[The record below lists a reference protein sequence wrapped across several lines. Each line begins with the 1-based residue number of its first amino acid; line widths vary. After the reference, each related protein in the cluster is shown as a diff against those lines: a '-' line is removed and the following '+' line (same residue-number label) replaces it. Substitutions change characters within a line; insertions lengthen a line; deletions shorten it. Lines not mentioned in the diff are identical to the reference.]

1 MRLPGQPLHLAEY
14 GARTLTNRRFVDLGL
29 GGFDRYFLPPAM
41 TGLTD
46 EPPLG
51 LREFI
56 EDDNRGAIAP
66 EPVATLDGTPFYL
79 SVKGIGSA
87 TEPFSTRP
95 LERSTIAGL
104 TRAEGVRERLATPR
118 VANSSGEADRFI
130 TGEVWL
136 RGSPYGGQGMG
147 HAEIALRLSERADP
161 TSIAGF
167 RIAPVVKVAYLP
179 EELADRIRSLH
190 WYRAFRGP
198 IVQELRLVPSNVR
211 IAVHSRTTVADD
223 ARHLFDRFELADDR
237 RSLDFETRFL
247 RTSVAL
253 LTLFARTMAPGPT
266 PDRVTGLD
274 LLDVGPDK
282 DAVVAPSGEIFF
294 VDLEG
299 VEPVAVDRPAVVEK
313 IEDQMY
319 RSLADLLFALE
330 QIEGERRRR
339 FGEGGS
345 RKAWLAAL
353 LARALDPDPIARVV
367 RTGDGLDLEIRNALA
382 DQSLY
387 TTFRLLD
394 P

>member
-14 GARTLTNRRFVDLGL
+14 RARTLTNRRFADPTLDAL
-29 GGFDRYFLPPAM
+29 DRFFLPPAM
-41 TGLTD
+41 TGLVD
-46 EPPLG
+46 EAPLAV
-51 LREFI
+51 REFI

-66 EPVATLDGTPFYL
+66 DPVATLDGTAFYL

-87 TEPFSTRP
+87 AEPFSARR
-95 LERSTIAGL
+95 LERATVAGL
-104 TRAEGVRERLATPR
+104 TPLEGVRGGLSAPKVPTP
-118 VANSSGEADRFI
+118 VGEPDRFI

-179 EELADRIRSLH
+179 EDLETRIRSLH

-223 ARHLFDRFELADDR
+223 ARHLFDRFALTDDGR
-237 RSLDFETRFL
+237 CLEFETRFL

-253 LTLFARTMAPGPT
+253 LTLFARTLAAGPT
-266 PDRVTGLD
+266 PDRVVGLD

-282 DAVVAPSGEIFF
+282 DAVVAPSGEMFF

-299 VEPVAVDRPAVVEK
+299 IEPVVVDRAGVVEK

-330 QIEGERRRR
+330 QIDAERRRR

-345 RKAWLAAL
+345 RKHRLAAL
-353 LARALDPDPIARVV
+353 LTRALASDPIARVV
-367 RTGDGLDLEIRNALA
+367 RAGDGLDLEIRNALA